1 MVVRPIEQFDEPSLV
16 IEYIAVVEGAL
27 AFPTHEQE
35 TFDFRA
41 SLPLTSR
48 KTLFR
53 CSDWT
58 RPRVQPSPLWSLAR
72 PFVPPS
78 RPRRERG
85 NCRRLSGIRDRTGGI
100 DCSFYDGLTMIAVGV
115 TNRIFDLRRRGP
127 SL

>member
-1 MVVRPIEQFDEPSLV
+1 MRSSEQFGERCLV
-16 IEYIAVVEGAL
+16 IEYIAIVEGAL
-27 AFPTHEQE
+27 AFPTYEKE

-53 CSDWT
+53 CSDST
-58 RPRVQPSPLWSLAR
+58 RPRVQPSPLWFSAR

-100 DCSFYDGLTMIAVGV
+100 GRSFYGGLIIIAVGV
-115 TNRIFDLRRRGP
+115 TNRTCDLRRRGR